1 MAFSDVI
8 SSDVQSCLF
17 YDNQSVVRMK
27 QHFIASH
34 ATKYCRILSGI
45 LEALSRDLFAL
56 HFERREGR
64 GDVGIC

>member
-1 MAFSDVI
+1 MAFSKVI
-8 SSDVQSCLF
+8 SSDVQSCLV

-27 QHFIASH
+27 QHFIAFH
-34 ATKYCRILSGI
+34 ATKYCRIFSGV

-56 HFERREGR
+56 HSECREGR